1 MLLRESLATSNC
13 HTTMIAHVSDEPAR
27 QAETLST
34 AQLAA
39 RIHRLRRKKVKVGP
53 SHARP
58 SQPKGPRGLVTSK
71 GRCPAWW
78 GSRAPSPARTPC
90 EPWGRG
96 LHPPAPPGPA
106 RGWPRAAPRLA
117 QSHTQGGPEA

>member
-53 SHARP
+53 SPRP
-58 SQPKGPRGLVTSK
+58 PLPAQGSPRPCDLQGPMPCVVGEPGTQP
-71 GRCPAWW
+71 C
-78 GSRAPSPARTPC
+78 
-90 EPWGRG
+90 
-96 LHPPAPPGPA
+96 
-106 RGWPRAAPRLA
+106 
-117 QSHTQGGPEA
+117 SHSL